1 MFQRPIANSHDL
13 LLGFSLTAIAG
24 FTLVPHPDQA
34 ATAAL
39 TPWYCLVCG
48 DEGMVDVL
56 LNIALFVPLG
66 LALGL
71 KRVRPPRML
80 LVGILLSTA
89 IELLQATLVAG
100 RDPSISDVLTNTMGT
115 LAGGVIGRAAPQ
127 LWLPT
132 VARARQ
138 LAALTALAWLGMVA
152 LSAVALTDDPANGAV
167 RTVQAPPAPLL
178 ERFKGE
184 IISTAVDATTGAVA
198 LTAEVRTTGL
208 TDRLA
213 PILDLSD
220 GGRFPL
226 ARLGQLGQKPTFARR
241 LRATRA
247 LFRTPTVRVY
257 GGVIPAAP
265 SRALLQGGKTGPML
279 WSAATID
286 GSRHS
291 TELVLTPG
299 LGWMLLLPLGY
310 PFDVYS
316 PWTSAVWLALPLLLV
331 GFWAGRGRVQVIAV
345 LAGSLLLLT
354 AGLEGT
360 AALFHL
366 GSESWLA
373 WVMGLGAIVGG
384 WGLGLRA

>member
-1 MFQRPIANSHDL
+1 MFQRPIPNSHNL
-13 LLGFSLTAIAG
+13 LLGLSLAAIG
-24 FTLVPHPDQA
+24 GLTLIPLPDQSRA
-34 ATAAL
+34 SAL
-39 TPWYCLVCG
+39 TSWHCLVCG
-48 DEGMVDVL
+48 DTGMADVL

-71 KRVRPPRML
+71 KRVRPSRTL
-80 LVGILLSTA
+80 LIGVLLSTA

-152 LSAVALTDDPANGAV
+152 LSAVALTDDPANGVA

-184 IISTAVDATTGAVA
+184 IISTGVDATTGAVA
-198 LTAEVRTTGL
+198 LTAEVRTAGL

>member
-1 MFQRPIANSHDL
+1 MFQRPRANSHNI
-13 LLGFSLTAIAG
+13 LLGLSLAAIAG
-24 FTLVPHPDQA
+24 LTLVPLPDQA
-34 ATAAL
+34 RASAL
-39 TPWYCLVCG
+39 TSWHCLICG
-48 DEGMVDVL
+48 DMGMADVL

-71 KRVRPPRML
+71 KGVRPARTL
-80 LVGILLSTA
+80 LIGFLLSTA

-100 RDPSISDVLTNTMGT
+100 RDPSLSDVLTNTVGT
-115 LAGGVIGRAAPQ
+115 LAGGVVGRAVPQ

-138 LAALTALAWLGMVA
+138 LAALGAVAWLGMVT
-152 LSAVALTDDPANGAV
+152 LSAVGLTDDPANGAV
-167 RTVQAPPAPLL
+167 TTIQAPPAPLL
-178 ERFKGE
+178 ERFNGE
-184 IISTAVDATTGAVA
+184 IISSGAGATTRTVA
-198 LTAEVRTTGL
+198 LTAEVRTNGL

-257 GGVIPAAP
+257 GGVLPTAP
-265 SRALLQGGKTGPML
+265 SRALLEGGKTGPML

-291 TELVLTPG
+291 AELVLTPG

-331 GFWAGRGRVQVIAV
+331 GFWAGRGRVHFIAG
-345 LAGSLLLLT
+345 LAGSLLLLA
-354 AGLEGT
+354 AGLEGM

-366 GSESWLA
+366 GPESWLA
-373 WVMGLGAIVGG
+373 WAIGLGAMVGG
-384 WGLGLRA
+384 WGVGRRG

>member
-89 IELLQATLVAG
+89 IELLQATLVTG

-132 VARARQ
+132 VVRARQ
-138 LAALTALAWLGMVA
+138 LATLTALAWLGVVA
-152 LSAVALTDDPANGAV
+152 LSAVGLTDDPANGLVSA
-167 RTVQAPPAPLL
+167 VQAPPAPLL

-184 IISTAVDATTGAVA
+184 IISTGVDATTGAIA
-198 LTAEVRTTGL
+198 LTAEVSTTGL

-241 LRATRA
+241 LQATRA

-265 SRALLQGGKTGPML
+265 SRALLEGGKTGPML

-331 GFWAGRGRVQVIAV
+331 GFWAGRGRVQFIAV
-345 LAGSLLLLT
+345 LAGSLLLLA

-373 WVMGLGAIVGG
+373 WVMGLGTIVGG

>member
-115 LAGGVIGRAAPQ
+115 LAGGVIGRATPQ

>member
-184 IISTAVDATTGAVA
+184 IISTGVDATTGAVA

-265 SRALLQGGKTGPML
+265 SRALLQGGKTGPVL